1 MRAGTCEGALLRQL
15 GETPLA
21 DRLELAALSGWSHGA
36 AYAAAGRLEEAD
48 LATSLPHATGLIPPT
63 RRFLLTDAGLR
74 RLASGEG
81 LSMEEL
87 LRTRPVSRHWRRLLL
102 ERLDALAVIYRL
114 AAALA
119 SCAHPLRLRWY
130 RAAPLDAAVAV
141 PGGRVVGIVRQGL
154 ASDRTGFSRRLRRL
168 QEGPLPG
175 VLLLL
180 LPDELR
186 LRHARR
192 LLGGAPLPAFLA
204 LEQEVAGGHADDRIW
219 RLPSLPGRITLAEA
233 VRLGGQ
239 RGVAPVETRPV
250 RAALPG
256 DAIPEHLLAPS
267 RLKPAEKRALDLLLD
282 WPWLALYDLAGLLAV
297 SRARASRLVLRLE
310 ALELAE
316 RVPVAG
322 RRCLVLTDRG
332 LALTAHRDRVSAGA
346 LRKRWSAAPLDP
358 EEPHTW
364 RNVRGSRSRQ
374 LLRHLTHTAAVHGF
388 VAALKRQAPAC
399 GWEVAQIDPPHR
411 ASRYFRQG
419 EGLHSVRPD
428 AFGLLRRSGSLFPFF
443 LEWERRAVRPRTMAD
458 RLAPYLRYYSTSRPV
473 DDHGVRPEVL
483 VVLHDDLAA
492 SHFLRVARTE
502 MERTGVQVP
511 LCVSYEAAQEEEGPL
526 GRAWR
531 TTGEGAF
538 STALPGPPFAAQQGA
553 KP

>member
-1 MRAGTCEGALLRQL
+1 MRAETCEGALLRQL
-15 GETPLA
+15 AETPLA

-36 AYAAAGRLEEAD
+36 AYAATGRLEEAG
-48 LATSLPHATGLIPPT
+48 LAASLSHATELIPPT
-63 RRFLLTDAGLR
+63 RRFLLTGAGLG

-81 LSMEEL
+81 VGVEEL
-87 LRTRPVSRHWRRLLL
+87 LRMRPVSRHWRRLLL

-114 AAALA
+114 ATVLAA
-119 SCAHPLRLRWY
+119 SAHPLRVRWY
-130 RAAPLDAAVAV
+130 RAAPLDAAIAV
-141 PGGRVVGIVRQGL
+141 PGGPVAGIVRQGL
-154 ASDRTGFSRRLRRL
+154 ASERTGFSRRLRRL
-168 QEGPLPG
+168 FEGPLPG
-175 VLLLL
+175 ILLLI

-204 LEQEVAGGHADDRIW
+204 LEREVVLAGPSDRIW
-219 RLPSLPGRITLAEA
+219 RLPSLPGRITVAEA
-233 VRLGGQ
+233 VRLGGR
-239 RGVAPVETRPV
+239 RGVAPVETRPL

-256 DAIPEHLLAPS
+256 DAIPKHLLAPS
-267 RLKPAEKRALDLLLD
+267 LLKPADKRALDLLLD
-282 WPWLALYDLAGLLAV
+282 WPWLTLEDLAGLLGV
-297 SRARASRLVLRLE
+297 SGARASRLVLRLE
-310 ALELAE
+310 ALALAA
-316 RVPVAG
+316 RVPVSG
-322 RRCLVLTDRG
+322 CRR
-332 LALTAHRDRVSAGA
+332 LALTDSGLSLVAHRDRVSAGA
-346 LRKRWSAAPLDP
+346 LRKRWSAAAVEPAEPLA
-358 EEPHTW
+358 W

-388 VAALKRQAPAC
+388 VAALMRQARAR
-399 GWEVAQIDPPHR
+399 GWDVAQVDPPHR

-419 EGLHSVRPD
+419 EGLRSVRPD
-428 AFGLLRRSGSLFPFF
+428 AFGLLRRDGRTCPFF

-473 DDHGVRPEVL
+473 DDHGVRPHVL

-492 SHFLRVARTE
+492 SHLLRVARTQ

-511 LCVSYEAAQEEEGPL
+511 LCVSYEAALDEEGPL

-531 TTGEGAF
+531 TIGEGEFAR
-538 STALPGPPFAAQQGA
+538 ARLQAPFATHEGA

>member
-1 MRAGTCEGALLRQL
+1 MRGENCEGALLRQL
-15 GETPLA
+15 AETPLA

-36 AYAAAGRLEEAD
+36 AYAAAGRLEEEG
-48 LATSLPHATGLIPPT
+48 LAASLPHATDLIPPT

-81 LSMEEL
+81 VRVEEL

-114 AAALA
+114 TAALA
-119 SCAHPLRLRWY
+119 SCAHPLRVRWY
-130 RAAPLDAAVAV
+130 RAAPLDAAFAL
-141 PGGRVVGIVRQGL
+141 PGEPVVGVVRQGM

-168 QEGPLPG
+168 FEGPLPG

-192 LLGGAPLPAFLA
+192 LLRGAPLPAFLA
-204 LEQEVAGGHADDRIW
+204 PEREVVLADEGDRVW
-219 RLPSLPGRITLAEA
+219 RLPSLPGRVTLAEA
-233 VRLGGQ
+233 VRLSGR
-239 RGVAPVETRPV
+239 RGVAPVEPRPL

-256 DAIPEHLLAPS
+256 DTIPEHLLAPS
-267 RLKPAEKRALDLLLD
+267 RLKPVERRALDLLLD
-282 WPWLALYDLAGLLAV
+282 WPWLLLDDLAGLLAV
-297 SRARASRLVLRLE
+297 SRARASRLALRLE
-310 ALELAE
+310 ALDLAE
-316 RVPVAG
+316 RVPVSG
-322 RRCLVLTDRG
+322 RRRLVLTDRG
-332 LALTAHRDRVSAGA
+332 LALIAHRDRVSAGA
-346 LRKRWSAAPLDP
+346 LRKRWSAAPL
-358 EEPHTW
+358 EPGEPLTW

-388 VAALKRQAPAC
+388 VAALMRQARAR

-428 AFGLLRRSGSLFPFF
+428 AFGLLRRSGSPCPFF

-473 DDHGVRPEVL
+473 DDQGVQPEVL

-492 SHFLRVARTE
+492 SHFLRVARAE

-511 LCVSYEAAQEEEGPL
+511 LRVSYEAALEREGPL
-526 GRAWR
+526 GRAWHP
-531 TTGEGAF
+531 TGEGSPA
-538 STALPGPPFAAQQGA
+538 TASMEALFAAQEGA
-553 KP
+553 RP

>member
-1 MRAGTCEGALLRQL
+1 MRGDTCEGALLRQL

-36 AYAAAGRLEEAD
+36 AYAAAGRLEGAG
-48 LATSLPHATGLIPPT
+48 LAASLPHASELIPPT

-81 LSMEEL
+81 VSVEEL

-102 ERLDALAVIYRL
+102 QRLDALAVIYRL

-119 SCAHPLRLRWY
+119 SGAQPLRLRWY

-141 PGGRVVGIVRQGL
+141 PGGRVVGVVRQGL

-168 QEGPLPG
+168 FEGPLPG

-186 LRHARR
+186 LRHTRR
-192 LLGGAPLPAFLA
+192 LLGDAPLPAFLA
-204 LEQEVAGGHADDRIW
+204 LEREVAGGHADDRIW

-233 VRLGGQ
+233 VRLGGR

-267 RLKPAEKRALDLLLD
+267 RLKPAGKRALDLLLD
-282 WPWLALYDLAGLLAV
+282 WPWLAFEDLAGLLAV
-297 SRARASRLVLRLE
+297 SGARASRLVLGLE
-310 ALELAE
+310 ALGLAA
-316 RVPVAG
+316 RMPVAG
-322 RRCLVLTDRG
+322 ERRLVLTDRG
-332 LALTAHRDRVSAGA
+332 LALIAHRDRVSAGA
-346 LRKRWSAAPLDP
+346 LRKRWSAAPLEP
-358 EEPHTW
+358 EEPLAW
-364 RNVRGSRSRQ
+364 SNVRGSRSRQ

-388 VAALKRQAPAC
+388 VAALVGQAHAR
-399 GWEVAQIDPPHR
+399 GWAIVQVDPPHR
-411 ASRYFRQG
+411 ASRYFRHG
-419 EGLHSVRPD
+419 EGVHSVRPD
-428 AFGLLRRSGSLFPFF
+428 AFGVLRREGHAWPFF

-473 DDHGVRPEVL
+473 HDHGVRPEVL

-502 MERTGVQVP
+502 MERTGVKVP
-511 LCVSYEAAQEEEGPL
+511 LCVSYETALEEEGPL

-531 TTGEGAF
+531 TTGEGALA
-538 STALPGPPFAAQQGA
+538 TALPGPPFAAQEGA

>member
-15 GETPLA
+15 AETPLT

-36 AYAAAGRLEEAD
+36 AYAAAGRLEEAG
-48 LATSLPHATGLIPPT
+48 LAASLPHATGLIPPT

-74 RLASGEG
+74 RLASGKG
-81 LSMEEL
+81 VGVEEL

-114 AAALA
+114 ATALA
-119 SCAHPLRLRWY
+119 SGAQPLRVLWY

-141 PGGRVVGIVRQGL
+141 SGGPVVGVVRQGL

-168 QEGPLPG
+168 FEGPLPG

-204 LEQEVAGGHADDRIW
+204 LEREVAGGHADDRIW

-239 RGVAPVETRPV
+239 RGVAPVETLPV
-250 RAALPG
+250 RAAIPG

-267 RLKPAEKRALDLLLD
+267 RIKPAEKRALDLLLD
-282 WPWLALYDLAGLLAV
+282 WPWLALEDLAGLLAV

-310 ALELAE
+310 ALELAA
-316 RVPVAG
+316 RVPVSG
-322 RRCLVLTDRG
+322 RCRVVLTDRG
-332 LALTAHRDRVSAGA
+332 LALIAHRDRASAGA
-346 LRKRWSAAPLDP
+346 LGKRWSAAPVDL
-358 EEPHTW
+358 EEPLTW
-364 RNVRGSRSRQ
+364 RNVRGTRSRQ
-374 LLRHLTHTAAVHGF
+374 LLRHLTHTTAVHGF
-388 VAALKRQAPAC
+388 VAALVRQARAS

-428 AFGLLRRSGSLFPFF
+428 AFGLLRGDGRAWPFF

-473 DDHGVRPEVL
+473 DDHGVRPDVL
-483 VVLHDDLAA
+483 VVLRDDLAA

-511 LCVSYEAAQEEEGPL
+511 LCVSCEDALENEGPL

-538 STALPGPPFAAQQGA
+538 AMALPGAPFATHEGA

>member
-15 GETPLA
+15 AETPLA
-21 DRLELAALSGWSHGA
+21 DRLELAAFSGWSHGA
-36 AYAAAGRLEEAD
+36 AYAAAGRLEGAG
-48 LATSLPHATGLIPPT
+48 LAASLPHASELIPPT

-81 LSMEEL
+81 VSVEEL

-102 ERLDALAVIYRL
+102 ERLDGLAVIYRL
-114 AAALA
+114 ATALA
-119 SCAHPLRLRWY
+119 SGGQPLWVRWY

-141 PGGRVVGIVRQGL
+141 PRGRVVGVVRQGL

-168 QEGPLPG
+168 FEGPLPG

-192 LLGGAPLPAFLA
+192 LVGGAPLPAFLA
-204 LEQEVAGGHADDRIW
+204 LEREVVLAGADDRIW

-233 VRLGGQ
+233 VRLGAQ

-250 RAALPG
+250 RAVLPG
-256 DAIPEHLLAPS
+256 GSIPEHLLAPS
-267 RLKPAEKRALDLLLD
+267 LLKPAEKRALDLLLD
-282 WPWLALYDLAGLLAV
+282 WPWLALDDLAGLLAV

-310 ALELAE
+310 TLELTA

-322 RRCLVLTDRG
+322 RRRLVLTDRG
-332 LALTAHRDRVSAGA
+332 LALIAHCDRASAGA
-346 LRKRWSAAPLDP
+346 LRNRWSAAPLEP
-358 EEPHTW
+358 EEPPSW

-388 VAALKRQAPAC
+388 VAALVRQARTC

-428 AFGLLRRSGSLFPFF
+428 AFGLLRRGGSPCPFF

-458 RLAPYLRYYSTSRPV
+458 RLAPYLRYYATSRPI

-492 SHFLRVARTE
+492 SHFLRVARTQ

-511 LCVSYEAAQEEEGPL
+511 LCVSYEAVLEEEGPL

-538 STALPGPPFAAQQGA
+538 ATPLAGAPFIADEGA

>member
-1 MRAGTCEGALLRQL
+1 MRAETCEGALLRQL

-36 AYAAAGRLEEAD
+36 AYAAAGRLEKAG
-48 LATSLPHATGLIPPT
+48 LAASLPHATDLIPPT
-63 RRFLLTDAGLR
+63 RRFLLTEAGLR
-74 RLASGEG
+74 RLAPGEG
-81 LSMEEL
+81 VGEGEL
-87 LRTRPVSRHWRRLLL
+87 LQTRPVSRHWRRLLL

-114 AAALA
+114 ATALA
-119 SCAHPLRLRWY
+119 SCAHPLRFRWY

-141 PGGRVVGIVRQGL
+141 PGGRVVGVVRQGL

-168 QEGPLPG
+168 FEGPLPG

-204 LEQEVAGGHADDRIW
+204 LEREVAAGHADDRIW

-256 DAIPEHLLAPS
+256 NAIPEHLLALS

-282 WPWLALYDLAGLLAV
+282 WPWLALEDLAGLLAV

-310 ALELAE
+310 ALELAA
-316 RVPVAG
+316 RVPVSG
-322 RRCLVLTDRG
+322 RRRLVLTDRG
-332 LALTAHRDRVSAGA
+332 LALLAHRDRVSAGA
-346 LRKRWSAAPLDP
+346 LRKRWSAAPLEP
-358 EEPHTW
+358 EEPLAW
-364 RNVRGSRSRQ
+364 RNVLGSRSRQ

-388 VAALKRQAPAC
+388 VAALVRQARAS

-411 ASRYFRQG
+411 ASRYFRRG

-428 AFGLLRRSGSLFPFF
+428 AFGLLRRDGRTWPFF
-443 LEWERRAVRPRTMAD
+443 LELERRAVRPRTIAD
-458 RLAPYLRYYSTSRPV
+458 RLAPYLRYYATARPV
-473 DDHGVRPEVL
+473 EDHGVRPEVL

-511 LCVSYEAAQEEEGPL
+511 LCVSYEAALDEQGSL
-526 GRAWR
+526 GCAWR
-531 TTGEGAF
+531 TTGDGESAR
-538 STALPGPPFAAQQGA
+538 ARLQAPFAAHEGG

>member
-1 MRAGTCEGALLRQL
+1 MRAETCEGALVRQL

-36 AYAAAGRLEEAD
+36 VYAAAGRLEEAG
-48 LATSLPHATGLIPPT
+48 LAASLPHATDLIPPT

-74 RLASGEG
+74 RLAPGEG
-81 LSMEEL
+81 MGEEEL
-87 LRTRPVSRHWRRLLL
+87 LRMRPVSRHWRRLLL

-114 AAALA
+114 TAALA

-130 RAAPLDAAVAV
+130 RAASLDAAVAV
-141 PGGRVVGIVRQGL
+141 PGGRVVGVVRQGL

-168 QEGPLPG
+168 FEGPLPG

-204 LEQEVAGGHADDRIW
+204 LEREVVLAGADDRIW

-239 RGVAPVETRPV
+239 RGIAPVETRPV
-250 RAALPG
+250 RSALPG
-256 DAIPEHLLAPS
+256 DVIPEHLLAPS

-282 WPWLALYDLAGLLAV
+282 WPWLALEDLAGLLAV

-310 ALELAE
+310 ALDLAA

-322 RRCLVLTDRG
+322 RRRLMLTDRG
-332 LALTAHRDRVSAGA
+332 LALIAHRDRVSAGA
-346 LRKRWSAAPLDP
+346 LRKRWSAAPL
-358 EEPHTW
+358 EPGEPLTW
-364 RNVRGSRSRQ
+364 RNLRGSRSRQ

-388 VAALKRQAPAC
+388 VAALVRQAPTC
-399 GWEVAQIDPPHR
+399 GWEVTQIDPPHR

-428 AFGLLRRSGSLFPFF
+428 AFGLLRRDGSPCPFF

-483 VVLHDDLAA
+483 VVLHDELAA
-492 SHFLRVARTE
+492 SHFLRVAGTE

-511 LCVSYEAAQEEEGPL
+511 LRVSHGGALEEESPL

-531 TTGEGAF
+531 TTGEE
-538 STALPGPPFAAQQGA
+538 STRALFEAPFRAHEGA